1 MYISTFLHAIAG
13 WRKYRSAVR
22 ELSAIDDRILS
33 DIGLNR
39 AMIRDAARTGVGR

>member
-1 MYISTFLHAIAG
+1 MYISTFLGAFAE

-22 ELSAIDDRILS
+22 ELSALDNRTLS

-39 AMIRDAARTGVGR
+39 AMICGAVRSGVGQ